1 MKIFLTLL
9 NIVLAGLV
17 VWAASGFFKTPAS
30 QTVYT
35 VGRDRSKTTENR
47 TRVSA
52 AAPAAISIEEAAGL
66 VTRYNLFNI
75 TRCPDA
81 VSGRRGPSTQ
91 QMTLIG
97 IYKMGNSRGAIIQQT
112 QQRSRRTTT
121 NTNNAQQPIKQF
133 YTVGEVLSNGYTLAS
148 IDDGQVTLSRGGST
162 MQLQLEKA
170 GRGISTSA
178 TTTQTQRRLSTQQLQ
193 QFMMMGQM
201 RMMQQMMQQQNRM
214 LQQNRNQ
221 QQGQIPSS
229 NRRNSSS
236 SGNSSSSSSRSR
248 SR

>member
-1 MKIFLTLL
+1 MTR
-9 NIVLAGLV
+9 
-17 VWAASGFFKTPAS
+17 SSPAQIAPIS
-30 QTVYT
+30 TCWVF
-35 VGRDRSKTTENR
+35 
-47 TRVSA
+47 
-52 AAPAAISIEEAAGL
+52 APAAISIEEAAGL

-178 TTTQTQRRLSTQQLQ
+178 TTTQTQRRQVQHRSLAPSRLGGLRVQQHHPGQLLRR
-193 QFMMMGQM
+193 QFG
-201 RMMQQMMQQQNRM
+201 
-214 LQQNRNQ
+214 
-221 QQGQIPSS
+221 S
-229 NRRNSSS
+229 
-236 SGNSSSSSSRSR
+236 
-248 SR
+248 

>member
-52 AAPAAISIEEAAGL
+52 AAPAAMSIEEAAGL

-81 VSGRRGPSTQ
+81 VSGRRGPSAQ

-112 QQRSRRTTT
+112 QQRSWRRTTT

-236 SGNSSSSSSRSR
+236 SSSRSR

>member
-17 VWAASGFFKTPAS
+17 VWAASGFFKTSSS

-35 VGRDRSKTTENR
+35 VGRDRSAATENR

-52 AAPAAISIEEAAGL
+52 AAPAAMSISEAAGL
-66 VTRYNLFNI
+66 VNRYNLFNI

-81 VSGRRGPSTQ
+81 VSGRRGPSIQ

-112 QQRSRRTTT
+112 QQRSWRRTTTT
-121 NTNNAQQPIKQF
+121 NTNTQQQPVKQF
-133 YTVGEVLSNGYTLAS
+133 YTVGEVMSNGYTLAS
-148 IDDGQVTLSRGGST
+148 IEEDQVTLSRGGSS
-162 MQLQLEKA
+162 MQLQLVKA
-170 GRGISTSA
+170 GRGVSTST
-178 TTTQTQRRLSTQQLQ
+178 TTTQTRPRLSTQQLQ
-193 QFMMMGQM
+193 QFMIMGQM

-214 LQQNRNQ
+214 M

-229 NRRNSSS
+229 NSNRRNSNSG
-236 SGNSSSSSSRSR
+236 GNSGGSSRSR

>member
-81 VSGRRGPSTQ
+81 VSGRRGPSAQ

-112 QQRSRRTTT
+112 QQRSWRRTTT

-229 NRRNSSS
+229 NRRNNSCG
-236 SGNSSSSSSRSR
+236 GNSGSSSRSR